1 MKPTVYA
8 PSAGK
13 VLNSAVVAWVTFTS
27 GEVALNPTNSDPSD
41 PQTEPLGSPTKGAS
55 ASHSACRRST

>member
-13 VLNSAVVAWVTFTS
+13 ALNSAVVAWVLMTN
-27 GEVALNPTNSDPSD
+27 GEETLNPTNSDLSD
-41 PQTEPLGSPTKGAS
+41 PQTEPLRSPTNGAP
-55 ASHSACRRST
+55 ASHSAGRRK